1 MISREKLEELINK
14 TEGDINFVEEVSDK
28 IVKEKT
34 EELDTLMHDIYNEV
48 VNVENLVDEIIE
60 KHFLKLTNAV
70 YFISAKCEM
79 LGFYDDMSKTN
90 SKLAYNE
97 AYFNT
102 KAKQAL
108 QGNKPTVSD
117 LQLQAENDS
126 INEAVL
132 NLIYSRSFKIIKV
145 KLDAAN
151 EMIKT
156 LSKILTSRISDK
168 SLDSGNAKY
177 LKG

>member
-1 MISREKLEELINK
+1 
-14 TEGDINFVEEVSDK
+14 
-28 IVKEKT
+28 
-34 EELDTLMHDIYNEV
+34 
-48 VNVENLVDEIIE
+48 
-60 KHFLKLTNAV
+60 
-70 YFISAKCEM
+70 M

-102 KAKQAL
+102 KTKQAL

-145 KLDAAN
+145 KLEAAN